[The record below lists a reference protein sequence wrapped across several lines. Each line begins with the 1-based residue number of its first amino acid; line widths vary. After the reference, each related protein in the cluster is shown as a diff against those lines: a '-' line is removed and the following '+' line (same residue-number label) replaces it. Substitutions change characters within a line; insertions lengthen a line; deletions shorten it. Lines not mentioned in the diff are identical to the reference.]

1 MSVITQDVHG
11 VPVKVGAPCQVRGT
25 VQSISGIGDLAQ
37 ITVAVVLTTHAGDTN
52 GTIVVGRKQLTVQP
66 SQ

>member
-1 MSVITQDVHG
+1 MSVIAQDVHG
-11 VPVKVGAPCQVRGT
+11 VPIAVNAPCQVRGT
-25 VQSISGIGDLAQ
+25 VKSISGTGDLAQ